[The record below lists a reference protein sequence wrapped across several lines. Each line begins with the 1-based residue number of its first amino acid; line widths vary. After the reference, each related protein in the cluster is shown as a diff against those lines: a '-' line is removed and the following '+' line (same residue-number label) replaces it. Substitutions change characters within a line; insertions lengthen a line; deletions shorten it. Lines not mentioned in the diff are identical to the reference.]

1 MYKAIKEKFEIINQ
15 AMLSKK
21 VGITPEAMCRI
32 INGKQNTSKTTAYC
46 IVKSIH
52 NEAEI
57 EDYFI
62 KEK

>member
-1 MYKAIKEKFEIINQ
+1 MYKAIKEKFEVINQ
-15 AMLSKK
+15 AMLSRK
-21 VGITPEAMCRI
+21 VGITPETMCRI